1 MMSMWVHEPQCM
13 HGGQR
18 TTFAEL
24 VLSFHILCGLR
35 TPSLHGKHFYSLSH
49 LVGPWFVNSEKRF
62 RLVSHS
68 FQSQHWGGRDRKNYA
83 SLDQPGIHS
92 ETLYYT
98 QCVCVCIHAWA
109 LTHVCTEGLDYNLQE
124 LVFTFYFSTMW
135 VLGVELTR
143 QLIVFVF

>member
-1 MMSMWVHEPQCM
+1 MYDVYMGACTTA

-62 RLVSHS
+62 RLVITFFSITTLGRQRQEKLCKFRSARDTQRPYITHS
-68 FQSQHWGGRDRKNYA
+68 VCA
-83 SLDQPGIHS
+83 
-92 ETLYYT
+92 
-98 QCVCVCIHAWA
+98 CVCIHAWA
-109 LTHVCTEGLDYNLQE
+109 LTHVCIQRLDYNLQE

-135 VLGVELTR
+135 VLGVELT
-143 QLIVFVF
+143 

>member
-1 MMSMWVHEPQCM
+1 MMSMWVHAPQCM

-98 QCVCVCIHAWA
+98 QCVCACVRVHTCMG
-109 LTHVCTEGLDYNLQE
+109 THSCVHRGVRLQ
-124 LVFTFYFSTMW
+124 LAGVSFHFLLFYYVGPGS
-135 VLGVELTR
+135 
-143 QLIVFVF
+143 